1 MSDGLVFVHNLV
13 KSMARD
19 SRSGALIMVVLGL
32 RQAINVY
39 RSTDSSGTSFVPTMN
54 DGQPNFDDKDDI
66 NVVFAGGKFIDMQVT
81 KAQTLG
87 GLPGF
92 NGSFCDNLG
101 ACNEK
106 RVLATRTSNTGVLW
120 SNDSAMRFPD
130 ADDPP
135 ELQFCAFASNT
146 VCYNRLLFGDI
157 CQLTAINGRLE
168 WFVLLCWDVV
178 LRNLQTE

>member
-1 MSDGLVFVHNLV
+1 MSDRLVGAHNPV

-32 RQAINVY
+32 HQAINVY
-39 RSTDSSGTSFVPTMN
+39 RSTDSSGTSFVPTTK

-66 NVVFAGGKFIDMQVT
+66 NVVFASGKFIDMQVT
-81 KAQTLG
+81 KARTLG

-101 ACNEK
+101 ACDEK
-106 RVLATRTSNTGVLW
+106 RVLATRTSNTGVVW

-135 ELQFCAFASNT
+135 ELQFCACASDT
-146 VCYNRLLFGDI
+146 ACVARLLLGVL
-157 CQLTAINGRLE
+157 CQLTAVGGRLG
-168 WFVLLCWDVV
+168 WFAVHCGDVGR
-178 LRNLQTE
+178 RNLQTE